1 MDLNRDALGAQE
13 TYGRWLAWGTR
24 IALVLLL
31 LAYAAY
37 MIDTF
42 AAHVPIE
49 RLPELWGLPASTFL
63 ERTGAQPGWGWV
75 ALLPADDMIVLA
87 AIALLVS
94 SSIPCLAVVIPLF
107 RERGESLFV
116 AICVLQIA
124 VLFLAA
130 SGVL

>member
-1 MDLNRDALGAQE
+1 MDLNRDALAAQE
-13 TYGRWLAWGTR
+13 AYGRWLAWSTR

-31 LAYAAY
+31 AAYAAY
-37 MIDTF
+37 MVDTF

-49 RLPELWGLPASTFL
+49 RLPELWGLPAPKFL

-94 SSIPCLAVVIPLF
+94 SSIPCLAAVIPLF
-107 RERGESLFV
+107 RKRGESLFV

-124 VLFLAA
+124 VLLLAA
-130 SGVL
+130 SGVP